1 MALPVLI
8 NPRIQFFDDNGNPL
22 AGGKVYTYEANTS
35 TPKATYTTSEGTTE
49 NSNPVVLDVRGESSI
64 FLSGRYKIILK
75 DSDDVQIWSEPD
87 ISLMP
92 YTTIEQSEW
101 IDQNLN
107 LTYSSAT
114 VFTVPGD
121 ETATFLVGRRVKAT
135 VSAGTVYGV
144 IKTSAYT
151 TLTTVTLVMDSG
163 SLDSGLSDISV
174 GIITPSSTSF
184 PGLYALPRYTT
195 TIRDALTPAAGMVI
209 YNTTTARVEAYYG
222 SAWRQL
228 VDSSTT
234 GLTLTAPT
242 IADFTNAAHDHGDA
256 DDGGGIVWQG
266 LPDGAVVQVVN
277 YSTGA
282 YATGSTAIPYDDSIP
297 QNTEG
302 DERMTL
308 AITPKATT
316 DKLMIEVSGTF
327 YSGGTDEII
336 MALFQD
342 STADALA
349 AVYAHSVIGDNV
361 TLSLKHYMAAGTT
374 SATTFKIR
382 AGRATAAALGFNGE
396 GARKLGGVIASNITI
411 TEVKAS

>member
-1 MALPVLI
+1 M
-8 NPRIQFFDDNGNPL
+8 NPYVSRAAIQ
-22 AGGKVYTYEANTS
+22 
-35 TPKATYTTSEGTTE
+35 
-49 NSNPVVLDVRGESSI
+49 
-64 FLSGRYKIILK
+64 
-75 DSDDVQIWSEPD
+75 
-87 ISLMP
+87 
-92 YTTIEQSEW
+92 
-101 IDQNLN
+101 
-107 LTYSSAT
+107 
-114 VFTVPGD
+114 
-121 ETATFLVGRRVKAT
+121 
-135 VSAGTVYGV
+135 
-144 IKTSAYT
+144 
-151 TLTTVTLVMDSG
+151 SG
-163 SLDSGLSDISV
+163 SLAYVADTGAADAYVATLV
-174 GIITPSSTSF
+174 PAPTATPE
-184 PGLYALPRYTT
+184 GMEIAVKIVNANLTT
-195 TIRDALTPAAGMVI
+195 TPTLNVNAIGAVTIVRENGGALIAGDLPANHIAVFRKK
-209 YNTTTARVEAYYG
+209 T
-222 SAWRQL
+222 
-228 VDSSTT
+228 STW
-234 GLTLTAPT
+234 LLLNPCKVV
-242 IADFTNAAHDHGDA
+242 AHDHSDGTK
-256 DDGGGIVWQG
+256 GGGIVWQG

-396 GARKLGGVIASNITI
+396 GARKLGGVSASNITI